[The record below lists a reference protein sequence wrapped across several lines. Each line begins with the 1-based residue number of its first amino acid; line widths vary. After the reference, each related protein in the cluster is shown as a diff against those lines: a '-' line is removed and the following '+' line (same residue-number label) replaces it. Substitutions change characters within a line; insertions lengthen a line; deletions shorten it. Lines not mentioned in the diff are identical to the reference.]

1 MRHLHLPMSLV
12 QERVEFSVF
21 LHLGK
26 LSAGFPRLSSQSL
39 DRVTLFYIFLCFDW
53 NDKLM
58 LVQQALCAFY
68 SLSHLSAVPWCF
80 ECFREKGF
88 PLQTS
93 WQRGLHQGKWPL
105 WHSLEAPRT
114 LCLIL
119 MLSTEKWGNG
129 RLWSLFPI
137 SCHGVLSSVYWEWG
151 VCKAVCTNVWVAVC
165 CSVTVLI

>member
-68 SLSHLSAVPWCF
+68 SRSHLSAAPWCF
-80 ECFREKGF
+80 ECFRI
-88 PLQTS
+88 PLTDQLAE
-93 WQRGLHQGKWPL
+93 RV
-105 WHSLEAPRT
+105 APGEVASVTLSGSTQDLVSNTDAEHREMREWKAMVIVPNKLPWGSK
-114 LCLIL
+114 LCLL
-119 MLSTEKWGNG
+119 RVG
-129 RLWSLFPI
+129 RL
-137 SCHGVLSSVYWEWG
+137 LSSLY
-151 VCKAVCTNVWVAVC
+151 
-165 CSVTVLI
+165 